1 MGSLIISFQCVL
13 LSIVFFFLLYFLGF
27 LLWKTFNL
35 APVVIIIIRP
45 VGNKNQR
52 KETDVVKLYY
62 INSYS
67 PAHYSHGYKNE
78 TGKLILSSRA
88 GPSSFFTQHR
98 LLLVVLANNTRTAAT
113 VIYKKMGITLIQI
126 KQVFMFN
133 LITKRNQSL
142 SRSHWFYSCE
152 VVLINVFTEE
162 DSLRRRQWAEI
173 KDHPPV

>member
-35 APVVIIIIRP
+35 APVVIIIRP

-67 PAHYSHGYKNE
+67 QAHYSHGYKNE
-78 TGKLILSSRA
+78 TVKLILSSRA

-133 LITKRNQSL
+133 LIKKKKSVIISFT
-142 SRSHWFYSCE
+142 
-152 VVLINVFTEE
+152 LILQLWGRL
-162 DSLRRRQWAEI
+162 D
-173 KDHPPV
+173 